1 MNNSV
6 IGINEAE
13 AEIVEVTSSHA
24 ISASGFFKG
33 QRVADF
39 LLSAVGIIVT
49 SPLIIVRSLISV
61 IKERQLLASSN
72 SDGDV
77 APARFAGEFAGAGLA
92 SLFSVI
98 SGKFT
103 IAGMSAAESEKPP
116 VFTAQKLRQNLGVEY
131 LAAGESAIV
140 SVDNE
145 WGIKN
150 YLSIIL
156 RSLVAAIVSPVQ
168 KMEPVDAI
176 HLFGIR
182 ITNSTMQD
190 CVEWILERLKTGQ
203 QTSIGF
209 VNADCLNKAY
219 KDDDYHTTLRQL
231 DRVYPDGIGV
241 RLAAQ
246 FFNHGLADNI
256 NGTDLFPRLCEKLV
270 DSGHSIFL
278 LGSRPDVAES
288 VADKM
293 TGKYPGLTV
302 AGYHDGY
309 FDESAQDDVI
319 DKINESGASV
329 LFVALGAPKQENW
342 IENNRA
348 KLNPTVMLGVGGLFD
363 FYSGNVSR
371 APVWFREIGLE
382 WVWRLI
388 QEPGRMW
395 RRYLVGNFVFMKRAW
410 QQKRRNG
417 AVSRGLSVAPAEAD
431 SLLAHY
437 EKMDQNVPFRQHMIR
452 LRRLLWNLARFTGS
466 AIKRFIDIVVS
477 AALLALLS
485 PFFAT
490 FALVIRLESK
500 GPVFYSQ
507 TRVGFRGSLFRL
519 WKFRS
524 MYIDADQRRAEL
536 ETQNEMDG
544 GVIFKMK
551 HDPRITRTGRIIR
564 RLSIDEL
571 PQLWNILKGDM
582 SLVGPRP
589 ALPSEV
595 ELYSIEERVRLL
607 AKPGLTC
614 IWQVSGRSDIPFP
627 QQVLLDEEYLYS
639 QSLYKDFTLLLKT
652 IPAVLSGKGAY

>member
-77 APARFAGEFAGAGLA
+77 TPARFAGEFAGAGLA

-103 IAGMSAAESEKPP
+103 IAGMSAAESKKPP

-131 LAAGESAIV
+131 LVADVSAHT
-140 SVDNE
+140 SENSN
-145 WGIKN
+145 WNMRN
-150 YLSIIL
+150 YISIIL
-156 RSLVAAIVSPVQ
+156 RSMLAGVVSPVR
-168 KMEPVDAI
+168 KVKSVDDLY
-176 HLFGIR
+176 LFGIS
-182 ITNSTMQD
+182 IKNSTMQD
-190 CVEWILERLKTGQ
+190 CVQWVYEQLESGRKT
-203 QTSIGF
+203 TIGF

-219 KDDDYHTTLRQL
+219 KDDDYHITLRKL

-246 FFNHGLADNI
+246 LFNNGLADNI
-256 NGTDLFPRLCEKLV
+256 NGTDLFPRLCAKLA
-270 DSGHSIFL
+270 DSDHSIFL
-278 LGSRPDVAES
+278 LGAKPGI
-288 VADKM
+288 ADAAAINM
-293 TGKYPGLTV
+293 TEKYPGLSI
-302 AGYHDGY
+302 AGCHHGY
-309 FDESAQDDVI
+309 FDGSTEKELI
-319 DKINESGASV
+319 DMINESGASV
-329 LFVALGAPKQENW
+329 LFVALGAPKQEIW
-342 IENNRA
+342 IEQTREM
-348 KLNPTVMLGVGGLFD
+348 LNTKVMMGVGGLFD
-363 FYSGNVSR
+363 FYSGNISR
-371 APVWFREIGLE
+371 APVWLREIGLE

-410 QQKRRNG
+410 QQKKRNG
-417 AVSRGLSVAPAEAD
+417 AVARGLSVTPAEEV
-431 SLLAHY
+431 SLLSHY
-437 EKMDQNVPFRQHMIR
+437 EKMDQYVPFRQRMIW
-452 LRRLLWNLARFTGS
+452 LRRIFWNLASITGS
-466 AIKRFIDIVVS
+466 AIKRFIDVIVS
-477 AALLALLS
+477 ATLIVLLFPL
-485 PFFAT
+485 FAT
-490 FALVIRLESK
+490 VVLAIRLESK
-500 GPVFYSQ
+500 GAVFYSQ

-536 ETQNEMDG
+536 EAQNEMEG

-595 ELYSIEERVRLL
+595 ELYSIEERVRLF